1 MSRLGR
7 LRSESTAASRAFLR
21 RRTAVFFTFFFP
33 LIIVVIFGVLVQ
45 TRPGGGGLFTEE
57 PAYYVP
63 GYLAVVVLFTPLSR
77 VGSEVARHRTGSQ
90 FEKLATTPLQRWEWL
105 LAQTVVNTAIIGLAS
120 ILLLGLLFGATGA
133 TLAISAE
140 LLLVVPF
147 VAVGVALFCAVGAIL
162 GSLVDSQDGVI
173 AASNGIAIPLIFL
186 SEAFVQRELLPGW
199 LPLELS
205 PLTYFTRGVRAVT
218 YTHTADGALILA
230 RFPEPTPVL
239 DLLVLSVFAVVA
251 FVVSARLIPRTD

>member
-1 MSRLGR
+1 MSRARRILA
-7 LRSESTAASRAFLR
+7 STRAGWHSFLR

-33 LIIVVIFGVLVQ
+33 AIIVVIFGLLVETQ
-45 TRPGGGGLFTEE
+45 PTDGGLFTE
-57 PAYYVP
+57 PAGWYVA

-251 FVVSARLIPRTD
+251 FVISARLIPRTD